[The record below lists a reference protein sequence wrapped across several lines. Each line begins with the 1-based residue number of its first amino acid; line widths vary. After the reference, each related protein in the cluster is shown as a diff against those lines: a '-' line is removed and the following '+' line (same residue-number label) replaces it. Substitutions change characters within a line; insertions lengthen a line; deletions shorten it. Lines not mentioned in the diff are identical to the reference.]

1 MFADPLFAEFHCQNR
16 IIPHDINISALRFG
30 DEAAE
35 RDGLLKQ
42 SFMPPRDLNL
52 VRTGDKTIVLG
63 DRGAGKSALFQA
75 LQDSTGLIA
84 SATDAAQPETIISA
98 CQSPTVFVQQ
108 MTADE
113 AQTSSADGFKAVWLL
128 YSAALAAR
136 DINVDSHSNYNG
148 AKVFIQDARTLRRIG
163 WDASIKHEGPVS
175 KWWAAVRPLLPE
187 KVTFKIGPVAVEP
200 SLNKRGHGWPRGDM
214 RIDDFI
220 DRADRL
226 LQATNRRQLIVFDQI
241 DEAFK

>member
-42 SFMPPRDLNL
+42 SFMPPRDLDL

-98 CQSPTVFVQQ
+98 CQSPAVFVQQ

-113 AQTSSADGFKAVWLL
+113 AQTSSADGFKALWLL

-148 AKVFIQDARTLRRIG
+148 AKVFIQDARTLAPDWLGRINKTRRAGIQMVG
-163 WDASIKHEGPVS
+163 RRATLATREGDVQNRSGGGRAVS
-175 KWWAAVRPLLPE
+175 K
-187 KVTFKIGPVAVEP
+187 
-200 SLNKRGHGWPRGDM
+200 
-214 RIDDFI
+214 
-220 DRADRL
+220 
-226 LQATNRRQLIVFDQI
+226 
-241 DEAFK
+241 